1 MKRFIL
7 PLFAL
12 LLVISSCSSVKISNN
27 WDKEVDFD
35 TFKTYSLYPWD
46 KQNDKVLNDYDKLT
60 IEGAIKNEMNKRGY
74 KHVEKKGELVVSVFV
89 IIEEK
94 TSYQSY
100 TNHYAGWA
108 GYGGGW
114 GHYGGGGYYGW
125 GAGYNATTFYS
136 TDYNQGTLIIDIFR
150 LKDKRLI
157 WQGMASGEVKTDLEK
172 RDKRLPM
179 TISQVYRKYPAR
191 VKNKKDL
198 D

>member
-1 MKRFIL
+1 MGR
-7 PLFAL
+7 
-12 LLVISSCSSVKISNN
+12 VV
-27 WDKEVDFD
+27 
-35 TFKTYSLYPWD
+35 SLIWPCD
-46 KQNDKVLNDYDKLT
+46 
-60 IEGAIKNEMNKRGY
+60 EMNRPIKQPDYYTLRRPSLLCGAA
-74 KHVEKKGELVVSVFV
+74 VVAIVIMIFV
-89 IIEEK
+89 
-94 TSYQSY
+94 
-100 TNHYAGWA
+100 N
-108 GYGGGW
+108 
-114 GHYGGGGYYGW
+114 YGGGGYYGW

-198 D
+198 DNQGE